1 MRFTRLL
8 LDVGKKYSNARILL
22 GIESGA
28 SKKEIHSAYLKMA
41 KQYHPDRAQTADP
54 AEAEARFQEIGDAYQ
69 LLIGKSEANQGLGYI
84 YFQFT
89 KILTWHLIEST

>member
-8 LDVGKKYSNARILL
+8 LDVGKKYSNARVLL

-41 KQYHPDRAQTADP
+41 KEYHPDIALTADL
-54 AEAEARFQEIGDAYQ
+54 AEKEAKVGFEFTGAI
-69 LLIGKSEANQGLGYI
+69 LLLLSLRPFLINLGLLGI
-84 YFQFT
+84 IRT
-89 KILTWHLIEST
+89 RILCSCVGA